1 MSRIND
7 EKMDEKLLNLAKII
21 GANLRY
27 RIRSKDI
34 SCKQFAK
41 NIGIS
46 QMHLSFMINGR
57 RLPSWEMIY
66 RLSDSLDCNIVD
78 LISGTEMKS
87 TDVNLVAKI
96 FGLIKNGSITT

>member
-7 EKMDEKLLNLAKII
+7 DKMDEKLLNLAKII
-21 GANLRY
+21 GSNLRE
-27 RIRSKDI
+27 RIRAKDI
-34 SCKQFAK
+34 SCKKFAK

-66 RLSDSLDCNIVD
+66 RLSDSLGCNIFD
-78 LISGTEMKS
+78 LLKGENMKTS
-87 TDVNLVAKI
+87 DINLVSKI
-96 FGLIKNGSITT
+96 FGLIKSGEIT